1 MGAGGKGPGPKTWVV
16 TAILAAGAVAC
27 LLTDRFKAG
36 IILLA
41 AAGLTPAGVKKLS
54 RRQE

>member
-27 LLTDRFKAG
+27 LLTDRFEAG